1 MPKNT
6 RITLGQHFDASI
18 AEQLKNGQ
26 YSSSCEVVRAGLCL
40 LEESETH
47 LATLRNRLK
56 EGEEC
61 GFEDYSYDSF
71 ICELDSE
78 GR

>member
-18 AEQLKNGQ
+18 AEQLKNGR
-26 YSSSCEVVRAGLCL
+26 YTSSSEVVRVELRL
-40 LEESETH
+40 LEESETR
-47 LATLRNRLK
+47 LTTLRNRLK

-61 GFEDYSYDSF
+61 GFEDYYYDSF